1 MSSMSAFIA
10 LLVVLA
16 VVFLALKLR
25 ALVHHGILG
34 PFGIRLGHGH
44 HVTDSS
50 GFDDSSE
57 LDDSSRLNFD
67 SSFSQELLDI
77 LE

>member
-10 LLVVLA
+10 LLVVVV
-16 VVFLALKLR
+16 VVFLALKLL
-25 ALVHHGILG
+25 ALVLRGILCLFEI
-34 PFGIRLGHGH
+34 PLGHGH
-44 HVTDSS
+44 RVTDLSR
-50 GFDDSSE
+50 FDDSSE